1 MSIYTSIVT
10 SARNATGSWEVIER
24 EAGTVED
31 FDIAE
36 VSARDIGGEPGQE
49 LLLRLMDD
57 GGTELARREIATR

>member
-1 MSIYTSIVT
+1 MSITTSV
-10 SARNATGSWEVIER
+10 RNTTGAWEIIER

-49 LLLRLMDD
+49 LLLCLLDD
-57 GGTELARREIATR
+57 QGTELVRREITVR

>member
-1 MSIYTSIVT
+1 MSIVT
-10 SARNATGSWEVIER
+10 SARNATGAWEVIER
-24 EAGTVED
+24 EAGTAED
-31 FDIAE
+31 FDTAE